1 LTPRETL
8 SAKQTEHAARS
19 KPIKSETDL
28 KAAIVAVLNARG
40 YWAYVLNSGQILLRG
55 RSVRLM
61 PAGCGDVQVLL
72 YGGRVGFLEVKLPG
86 EKQLPSEFEWQRRC
100 QDHNVFYAVV
110 ESIDDALLRVSGWA
124 AD

>member
-1 LTPRETL
+1 MTPRETL
-8 SAKQTEHAARS
+8 SAKQAEHAARS
-19 KPIKSETDL
+19 RLIKSETDL

-72 YGGRVGFLEVKLPG
+72 YGGRA
-86 EKQLPSEFEWQRRC
+86 S
-100 QDHNVFYAVV
+100 
-110 ESIDDALLRVSGWA
+110 LR
-124 AD
+124 